1 MSAASASRI
10 LVVPMKASSGE
21 FGHAPIVHLGATRDI
36 DKDPPRHASLRE
48 PEQPRR
54 EEEKGGPARG
64 RGGVCGAGKFQ
75 PRTIYRDG
83 TRWARNRGRGAQ
95 NRRKLGKMR

>member
-1 MSAASASRI
+1 LKGIDRPGAAVIQFLTASR
-10 LVVPMKASSGE
+10 G
-21 FGHAPIVHLGATRDI
+21 LGSTEKLGCLRNATKIR
-36 DKDPPRHASLRE
+36 RGMLRCSK

-75 PRTIYRDG
+75 PRDR
-83 TRWARNRGRGAQ
+83 
-95 NRRKLGKMR
+95 